1 MDFPYIPCY
10 ILSLDVQD
18 VVGTHIVDFDG
29 ELIKNRL
36 DSSGKIIEKWNHH
49 EKHEDSQDNLNQ
61 AMEAFKNKEGCK
73 LTGNVLVNKISGN
86 FHVSSHSFS
95 YTANQLLMR
104 GQMVDFSHKINHLSF
119 GDESSVKEV
128 KKLTKSNNLAP
139 LDAY

>member
-1 MDFPYIPCY
+1 M
-10 ILSLDVQD
+10 
-18 VVGTHIVDFDG
+18 DFDG

-139 LDAY
+139 LDAL